1 MRIIISDIAAS
12 LLIIK
17 PFLMARNI
25 SARMNFLVKFGILP
39 AEAYDFVFPHGPRF
53 SSFTKEYAMAGVVR
67 DIAKAIPDKALR
79 TKLMG
84 AGRSMVEYSSK
95 GLINGWEEGDD
106 ICPPYGPPI
115 PLPGGNG
122 PSPSPDPVPWFFARQ
137 EGIAIYANALKV
149 IAGLSKVPAVAK
161 QLNEIA
167 GALNSQESAFA
178 VAHN

>member
-1 MRIIISDIAAS
+1 
-12 LLIIK
+12 
-17 PFLMARNI
+17 MARNI
-25 SARMNFLVKFGILP
+25 SARMSFLVKFGILP

-67 DIAKAIPDKALR
+67 DIAKAIPDKALQ
-79 TKLMG
+79 TKLLA

-106 ICPPYGPPI
+106 ICPPWPPHPFPTGGGPE
-115 PLPGGNG
+115 
-122 PSPSPDPVPWFFARQ
+122 PDPHPWYIARQ

-161 QLNEIA
+161 QLTEIA
-167 GALNSQESAFA
+167 GALNSQETAFA
-178 VAHN
+178 VERN

>member
-1 MRIIISDIAAS
+1 
-12 LLIIK
+12 
-17 PFLMARNI
+17 MARNI

-39 AEAYDFVFPHGPRF
+39 PEAYDFVFPHGPRF

-67 DIAKAIPDKALR
+67 DIARALPDKSLQK
-79 TKLMG
+79 KLMS

-106 ICPPYGPPI
+106 ICPPYWPPI
-115 PLPGGNG
+115 PGLIPGGG
-122 PSPSPDPVPWFFARQ
+122 GDPDPIPWMIARQ
-137 EGIAIYANALKV
+137 EGISIYANALKV

-167 GALNSQESAFA
+167 GALNSREISFA
-178 VAHN
+178 VEHN